1 MLGEEKESR
10 MPIKMLSDPDDWP
23 IRYVAI
29 TTDVTRAGLRAWI
42 EEQPPGIDLTVQLE
56 PGALSSGEVRAV
68 AEEYVS
74 RLDIRLA
81 QGDEQ
86 A

>member
-1 MLGEEKESR
+1 MS
-10 MPIKMLSDPDDWP
+10 IKMLSDPDDWP

-29 TTDVTRAGLRAWI
+29 TADVTREGWRTWI
-42 EEQPPGIDLTVQLE
+42 QDQPPGLDLTVQLE
-56 PGALSSGEVRAV
+56 PGALSSGDVRAI
-68 AEEYVS
+68 AEDHVS
-74 RLDIRLA
+74 RLDIRLS

>member
-1 MLGEEKESR
+1 
-10 MPIKMLSDPDDWP
+10 MPITMLSDPDGWP

-29 TTDVTRAGLRAWI
+29 TTDVTRANFRAWI
-42 EEQPPGIDLTVQLE
+42 EEQPPGIDLTVKLE

-68 AEEYVS
+68 AEDHVS
-74 RLDIRLA
+74 RLDIRLSED
-81 QGDEQ
+81 DEP